1 MRDNFP
7 KYAESSRRNEGLAE
21 IMDMLR
27 SMKKEM
33 EEREKKWERQQQIR
47 EEFLL
52 ADFKRKEQQWE
63 QILKQKEEKWKEEM
77 KRREENCKK
86 R

>member
-1 MRDNFP
+1 MTNNFLEP
-7 KYAESSRRNEGLAE
+7 AESSRRNEGTVE

-47 EEFLL
+47 EEFIEV
-52 ADFKRKEQQWE
+52 DFKRK
-63 QILKQKEEKWKEEM
+63 
-77 KRREENCKK
+77 
-86 R
+86 